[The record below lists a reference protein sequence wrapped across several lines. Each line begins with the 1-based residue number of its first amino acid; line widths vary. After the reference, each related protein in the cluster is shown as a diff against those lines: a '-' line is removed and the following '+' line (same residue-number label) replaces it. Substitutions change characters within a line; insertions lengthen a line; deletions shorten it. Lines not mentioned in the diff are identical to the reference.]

1 MTDLPARIKPLAS
14 GFAGQIPAAG
24 DLERGELALNTAD
37 RLLYTKHGDDAVY
50 EVGRAKLVQLSD
62 YSGTNI
68 PTADSVLIYDYTT
81 GTWKDSQDWINL
93 TDLKAVVA
101 ASTDFADFKSRIAAL

>member
-24 DLERGELALNTAD
+24 DLERGELALNTSD
-37 RLLYTKHGDDAVY
+37 RLLYTKHGDDQVY
-50 EVGRAKLVQLSD
+50 EVGRANVRDLAD
-62 YSGTNI
+62 YSGVNI
-68 PTADSVLIYDYTT
+68 PSDGSLLAYDYLT
-81 GTWKDSQDWINL
+81 GTWKDTQDHISL

-101 ASTDFADFKSRIAAL
+101 ASTDFADFQSRIAAL